1 MPLFKES
8 IKTDG
13 PYPGEGGP
21 KLKPLR
27 KSLSHGDKKNQEEN
41 S

>member
-1 MPLFKES
+1 MKSLKLRY
-8 IKTDG
+8 G
-13 PYPGEGGP
+13 PCPGEDGP

-27 KSLSHGDKKNQEEN
+27 KSLLHGDKKNQEEN